1 MRVVM
6 RFAALMLALVAA
18 APLAAAEFTADQRTE
33 IVSIIRDAMKQDPSV
48 LRDAITALQAD
59 EGTREQA
66 HARDALASV
75 RDKMV
80 SPADPI
86 AGNPNGD
93 VTIVEFFDVRCPYCK
108 RIEPVMAQFLA
119 RDKGVRLVY
128 KDLPILGPASML
140 ASKALLAAQRQNA
153 YEKLRDAVMKL
164 PPDITTA
171 MLQTEA
177 KKLGLDWTKLSRDM
191 DDAAVKQQIDANLAL
206 AHTLNIQGTPALIIG
221 NEIVPGAIDIDELT
235 RLVAA
240 ARHAKR

>member
-1 MRVVM
+1 M

-33 IVSIIRDAMKQDPSV
+33 IVSIIRDAMKQDPSI

>member
-1 MRVVM
+1 M